1 MADVT
6 TTVRASGDTT
16 AVPASSDIT
25 AVPAFRVTSGFWK
38 SLPQMP
44 VEEFPGTAGYIDDVY
59 PNPEGSEM
67 AAGYF
72 KLDPTDEALDY
83 TYEYDE
89 MKVVLDGEFR
99 LENLDTGQVETAG
112 PRDAIFFPKG
122 SRIRFTTPA
131 GALAFYVGQ
140 RSFAP

>member
-1 MADVT
+1 MAET
-6 TTVRASGDTT
+6 FT
-16 AVPASSDIT
+16 
-25 AVPAFRVTSGFWK
+25 VPAFRVTADFWK

-44 VEEFPGTAGYIDDVY
+44 VEEFPGTRGYIDDVY

-72 KLDPTDEALDY
+72 KLEHTDAPLDY
-83 TYEYDE
+83 LYEYDE

-99 LENLDTGQVETAG
+99 LENLDTGQVEIARA
-112 PRDAIFFPKG
+112 RDAIFFPKG
-122 SRIRFTTPA
+122 SRIRFTTPE

-140 RSFAP
+140 RTFAP

>member
-1 MADVT
+1 MAET
-6 TTVRASGDTT
+6 FM
-16 AVPASSDIT
+16 
-25 AVPAFRVTSGFWK
+25 VPAFRVTADFWK

-44 VEEFPGTAGYIDDVY
+44 VEEFPGTRGYIDDVY

-72 KLDPTDEALDY
+72 KLEHTDAPLDY
-83 TYEYDE
+83 LYEYDE

-99 LENLDTGQVETAG
+99 LENLDTGQVEIARA
-112 PRDAIFFPKG
+112 RDAIFFPKG
-122 SRIRFTTPA
+122 SRIRFTTPE

-140 RSFAP
+140 RTFAP